1 MAHRL
6 PNLNL
11 LRAFEAA
18 ARHRS
23 FTTAAEEL
31 SLTPAAISQQ
41 VRALEHNLG
50 FLLFE
55 RLPRGVALTH
65 MGAAYLPPIRQAFD
79 DISASTAGLFGLRG
93 ESSVKLRAPMSFSVL
108 NLAPR
113 LARFNKEYPDIQVRV
128 GSSLWADE
136 VEAESY
142 DIDIRFGDGN
152 WSGYHADL
160 LVNEGIIP
168 VCSPNLDPL
177 PLNIADMAKGEII
190 SVLGSEGAWLSAK
203 SVAGIEEVNPRR
215 VLRADSYLVAA
226 ELAVAA
232 AGSLMLPR
240 GMAMTF
246 IDNGRLISPSDIEL
260 PMKGSHFLLRKEDH
274 RRTKPE
280 ITILQQWLISDYQK
294 EFPIIEVSEPE

>member
-23 FTTAAEEL
+23 FTTAADEL
-31 SLTPAAISQQ
+31 SVTPAAISLQ
-41 VRALEHNLG
+41 VRALENNLG

-79 DISASTAGLFGLRG
+79 DISASTAGLFGLKG
-93 ESSVKLRAPMSFSVL
+93 ESSVKLRAPISFSML

-113 LARFNKEYPDIQVRV
+113 LARFNQEYPDIEVRI

-142 DIDIRFGDGN
+142 DIDVRFGDGN

-160 LVNEGIIP
+160 LLNEGCIP
-168 VCSPNLDPL
+168 VCSPAMEPIPHDLES
-177 PLNIADMAKGEII
+177 MAKGRLI
-190 SVLGSEGAWLSAK
+190 SVMGNEGAWLSAMNISGLTEMNTK
-203 SVAGIEEVNPRR
+203 RA
-215 VLRADSYLVAA
+215 LRADSYMVAA
-226 ELAVAA
+226 ELASSGV
-232 AGSLMLPR
+232 GSMLMLKS
-240 GMAMTF
+240 MAEF
-246 IDNGRLISPSDIEL
+246 YIEQGRLISPVDFEL
-260 PMKGSHFLLRKEDH
+260 PVTQSHYLLRKEDH

-280 ITILQQWLISDYQK
+280 ITILQQWLINDYQQDAIA
-294 EFPIIEVSEPE
+294 E

>member
-41 VRALEHNLG
+41 VRALENNLG

-55 RLPRGVALTH
+55 RLPRGVTLTH

-79 DISASTAGLFGLRG
+79 DISASTSGLFGLRG
-93 ESSVKLRAPMSFSVL
+93 ESSVKLRVPMSFSVL
-108 NLAPR
+108 DLVPR
-113 LARFNKEYPDIQVRV
+113 LARFNEEYPDIEVRI

-142 DIDIRFGDGN
+142 DIDIRFGDGS

-160 LVNEGIIP
+160 LSHDSFIP
-168 VCSPNLDPL
+168 VCSPNLDPQPKDL
-177 PLNIADMAKGEII
+177 AEMARGRLI
-190 SVLGSEGAWLSAK
+190 SVMGSEGAWLDAK
-203 SVAGIEEVNPRR
+203 NVTGIEEVNPRR
-215 VLRADSYLVAA
+215 VLRADTYLVAA
-226 ELAVAA
+226 ELAVSG
-232 AGSLMLPR
+232 AGSLMLPKS
-240 GMAMTF
+240 MAAPYLES
-246 IDNGRLISPSDIEL
+246 GRLIGLAGFDF
-260 PMKGSHFLLRKEDH
+260 PMKGAHYLLRKEDH

-280 ITILQQWLISDYQK
+280 ITILQRWLIDDYQSQ
-294 EFPIIEVSEPE
+294 SEATA

>member
-23 FTTAAEEL
+23 FTTAADEL

-41 VRALEHNLG
+41 VRALENNLG

-79 DISASTAGLFGLRG
+79 DISASTAGLFGLKG
-93 ESSVKLRAPMSFSVL
+93 ESAVKLRAPISFSML
-108 NLAPR
+108 NLAER
-113 LARFNKEYPDIQVRV
+113 LARFNEEYPDIEVRI

-142 DIDIRFGDGN
+142 DLDVRFGDGN

-160 LVNEGIIP
+160 LVNEGCIP
-168 VCSPNLDPL
+168 VCSPDFDPMPNDL
-177 PLNIADMAKGEII
+177 ESMAKGKLI
-190 SVLGSEGAWLSAK
+190 SVMGNEGAWLNAMNISGLTEMNSK
-203 SVAGIEEVNPRR
+203 R
-215 VLRADSYLVAA
+215 VLRADSWLVAA
-226 ELAVAA
+226 ELTSAGV
-232 AGSLMLPR
+232 GSLLMLKS
-240 GMAMTF
+240 MAEF
-246 IDNGRLISPSDIEL
+246 YINQGRLINPVDFEL
-260 PMKGSHFLLRKEDH
+260 PVTQSHYLLRKEDH

-280 ITILQQWLISDYQK
+280 ITILQQWLINDYLR
-294 EFPIIEVSEPE
+294 ETTTG

>member
-41 VRALEHNLG
+41 VRALENNLG

-108 NLAPR
+108 NLVPR
-113 LARFNKEYPDIQVRV
+113 LVRFNEEYPDIEVRL

-160 LVNEGIIP
+160 LVSEGFIP

-177 PLNIADMAKGEII
+177 PVDLAEMAGGKLI
-190 SVLGSEGAWLSAK
+190 SVMGSEGAWLSAK
-203 SVAGIEEVNPRR
+203 DIAEIEEVNPRR
-215 VLRADSYLVAA
+215 VLRADTYLVAA
-226 ELAVAA
+226 ELAVSG
-232 AGSLMLPR
+232 AGALMLPKS
-240 GMAMTF
+240 MAAPF
-246 IDNGRLISPSDIEL
+246 LESGRLMTPVDVEL
-260 PMKGSHFLLRKEDH
+260 PMKGSHYLIRKEDH

-280 ITILQQWLISDYQK
+280 ITILQQWLINDYQK
-294 EFPIIEVSEPE
+294 EHPVDEDVLS

>member
-65 MGAAYLPPIRQAFD
+65 MGAAYLPPIRQSFD
-79 DISASTAGLFGLRG
+79 DIAASTAGLFGLKG
-93 ESSVKLRAPMSFSVL
+93 ERSVKMRAPVSFSVCS
-108 NLAPR
+108 LAPR
-113 LARFNKEYPDIQVRV
+113 LVRFKKEYSDIEIRI

-142 DIDIRFGDGN
+142 DLDVRFGDGN
-152 WSGYHADL
+152 WSGYKADFL
-160 LVNEGIIP
+160 INESYIP
-168 VCSPNLDPL
+168 VCSPNVDPL
-177 PLNIADMAKGEII
+177 PANMADMIRGNII
-190 SVLGSEGAWLSAK
+190 SVMGSEGAWVSAK
-203 SVAGIEEVNPRR
+203 NELGLEEVNAQRR
-215 VLRADSYLVAA
+215 LRADTYLVAA
-226 ELAVAA
+226 GLAASG
-232 AGSLMLPR
+232 AGSLMIPKTM
-240 GMAMTF
+240 GEHY
-246 IDNGRLISPSDIEL
+246 IRLGQLLSPTDYEVPISE
-260 PMKGSHFLLRKEDH
+260 SHYLLRKEDH
-274 RRTKPE
+274 LRTRPE
-280 ITILQQWLISDYQK
+280 ITILQQWLINDYQ
-294 EFPIIEVSEPE
+294 ENP

>member
-23 FTTAAEEL
+23 FTTAADEL

-41 VRALEHNLG
+41 VRALENNLG

-79 DISASTAGLFGLRG
+79 DISASTAGLFGLKG
-93 ESSVKLRAPMSFSVL
+93 ESSVKLRAPISFSML

-113 LARFNKEYPDIQVRV
+113 LARFNQEYPDIEVRI

-142 DIDIRFGDGN
+142 DIDVRFGDGN

-160 LVNEGIIP
+160 LLNEGCIP
-168 VCSPNLDPL
+168 VCSPAMEPIPHDLES
-177 PLNIADMAKGEII
+177 MAKGRLI
-190 SVLGSEGAWLSAK
+190 SVMGNEGAWLSAMNISGLTEMNTK
-203 SVAGIEEVNPRR
+203 RA
-215 VLRADSYLVAA
+215 LRADSYMVAA
-226 ELAVAA
+226 ELASSGV
-232 AGSLMLPR
+232 GSMLMLKS
-240 GMAMTF
+240 MAEF
-246 IDNGRLISPSDIEL
+246 YIEQGRLISPVDFEL
-260 PMKGSHFLLRKEDH
+260 PVTQSHYLLRKEDH

-280 ITILQQWLISDYQK
+280 ITILQQWLINDYQQDAIA
-294 EFPIIEVSEPE
+294 E

>member
-41 VRALEHNLG
+41 VRALENNLG

-79 DISASTAGLFGLRG
+79 DISASTAGLFGLKG
-93 ESSVKLRAPMSFSVL
+93 ESSVKIRAPISFSML
-108 NLAPR
+108 NLTPR
-113 LARFNKEYPDIQVRV
+113 LARFNQEYPDIEVRL

-142 DIDIRFGDGN
+142 DLDIRFGDGN
-152 WSGYHADL
+152 WSGFHGFGEAAL
-160 LVNEGIIP
+160 LHQ
-168 VCSPNLDPL
+168 LATF
-177 PLNIADMAKGEII
+177 LNICETGLPHTTGE
-190 SVLGSEGAWLSAK
+190 
-203 SVAGIEEVNPRR
+203 
-215 VLRADSYLVAA
+215 
-226 ELAVAA
+226 
-232 AGSLMLPR
+232 
-240 GMAMTF
+240 
-246 IDNGRLISPSDIEL
+246 
-260 PMKGSHFLLRKEDH
+260 
-274 RRTKPE
+274 
-280 ITILQQWLISDYQK
+280 
-294 EFPIIEVSEPE
+294 

>member
-79 DISASTAGLFGLRG
+79 DIAASTAGLFGLKG
-93 ESSVKLRAPMSFSVL
+93 ERSVKMRAPISFSCC

-113 LARFNKEYPDIQVRV
+113 LVRFKKEYPDIEIRI

-142 DIDIRFGDGN
+142 DLDIRYGDGN
-152 WSGYHADL
+152 WSGYKADFL
-160 LVNEGIIP
+160 INESYIP
-168 VCSPNLDPL
+168 VCSPKVDPL
-177 PLNIADMAKGEII
+177 PASMADMVKGNII
-190 SVLGSEGAWLSAK
+190 SVMGSEGAWVSAK
-203 SVAGIEEVNPRR
+203 NDLELEEINAQRR
-215 VLRADSYLVAA
+215 LRADTYLVAA
-226 ELAVAA
+226 ELAASG
-232 AGSLMLPR
+232 AGSLMIPR
-240 GMAMTF
+240 SMGEHY
-246 IDNGRLISPSDIEL
+246 INRGQLVSPTDYEVPVSE
-260 PMKGSHFLLRKEDH
+260 SHYLLRKEDH
-274 RRTKPE
+274 RRTRPE
-280 ITILQQWLISDYQK
+280 ITILQQWLINDYQ
-294 EFPIIEVSEPE
+294 ETN